1 LARFLNTLASFALP
15 EVCICCETLLLNG
28 QQFVCP
34 ECSSKLHR
42 INDNELLKQKLSD
55 SRDIDYAVSLYEF
68 IEDTDIQTIIHSFK
82 YGHMKSIGK
91 MFGRELG
98 AAIGKMNV
106 KFDYVIPVPL
116 HRAKRRE
123 RTYNQSDYICYGI
136 SEVAGVPVIENCL
149 KRIRYTKSQ
158 TKLKFAER
166 QENVKDAFRMYDTYS
181 QKVKG
186 ENIIL
191 ADDLITTGS
200 TIMECARILKTM
212 GCGKILACSIALA
225 M

>member
-1 LARFLNTLASFALP
+1 LAKFLNTIASFALP
-15 EVCICCETLLLNG
+15 EVCICCEKLLLNG
-28 QQFVCP
+28 QQFVCA
-34 ECSSKLHR
+34 ECSSKLQR
-42 INDNELLKQKLSD
+42 LQDNELLKQKLSE
-55 SRDIDYAVSLYEF
+55 SPYIDYAVSLYKF
-68 IEDTDIQTIIHSFK
+68 INDTDIQTIIHSFK

-91 MFGRELG
+91 VLGRELG
-98 AAIGKMNV
+98 AAIRKMNV

-136 SEVAGVPVIENCL
+136 SEVTGIPVIENCL

-166 QENVKDAFRMYDTYS
+166 QENVRDAFRLYDTYS

-200 TIMECARILKTM
+200 TILECARILKTI

-225 M
+225 V